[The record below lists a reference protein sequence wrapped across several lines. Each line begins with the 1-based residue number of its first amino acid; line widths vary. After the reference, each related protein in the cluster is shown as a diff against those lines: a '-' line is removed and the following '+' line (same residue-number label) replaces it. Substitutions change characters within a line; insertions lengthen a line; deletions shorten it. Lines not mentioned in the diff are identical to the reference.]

1 LSLFD
6 PDPHELALLIHEGT
20 WVSGEALP
28 ELPLPVRQELE
39 RKLKRIGIEVVRST
53 DRLNGWEKAYNAFA
67 ECFESHGAKLT
78 ERQTQL
84 DLPAMVFNFALKH
97 DWFSHLARLVT
108 PDEMPDL
115 TSPKRVPTE
124 AFSLKPDSRGL
135 LTRTQKECLDWFKA
149 RLRPAVL
156 EWTSK
161 ASEQEVEYN
170 PFREQL
176 LEEARREPP
185 VSDSE
190 AKAFFSNNAGSSA
203 TRISNN
209 KVEPTHWLKKQLNL
223 RGWSTL
229 DLYINGGPDRK
240 TSETYLSGKPIKPKT
255 LKKIVDSL
263 NLYITPNGSKIDIN
277 NLPE

>member
-1 LSLFD
+1 MFD
-6 PDPHELALLIHEGT
+6 GT

-39 RKLKRIGIEVVRST
+39 SQLKRIGIEVVRSI

-97 DWFSHLARLVT
+97 DWFPHLARLVT

-115 TSPKRVPTE
+115 TSPKRVLTE
-124 AFSLKPDSRGL
+124 AFSVKPDSRGL
-135 LTRTQKECLDWFKA
+135 LTRTQKECLDWFKD
-149 RLRPAVL
+149 RIRPAVL
-156 EWTSK
+156 EW
-161 ASEQEVEYN
+161 
-170 PFREQL
+170 
-176 LEEARREPP
+176 
-185 VSDSE
+185 
-190 AKAFFSNNAGSSA
+190 NAGSGA

-209 KVEPTHWLKKQLNL
+209 KGQPTHWLKKQLNL

-229 DLYINGGPDRK
+229 DLYVSGGPDRK
-240 TSETYLSGKPIKPKT
+240 TSEHYLSGKPIKPQT

-263 NLYITPNGSKIDIN
+263 NVSIPLNGSKIDIN